1 MTMLI
6 LGVSLTPM
14 LLLTLVIHELGHL
27 AMARF
32 RGARTSGSH
41 IGVGWR
47 IITWHTGRTFI
58 RLTPETEPL
67 NPQAGEL
74 KPGDLASVYV
84 TREPGEDVYSAAG
97 VLPMNGTSLPLE
109 HWETVRHHNETHMRL
124 NGRVRE
130 MDEERIIL
138 ADMSWSL
145 RAIPLAA
152 QVTCPDDPSRTMP
165 EAYNTMPWRWQAA
178 ITLAGI
184 TANIALALAA
194 LLMVAVL
201 LPDTG
206 NSPAWTAV
214 EIQPGRPAEIAGML
228 PGDRIV
234 SIGELNPPDINHSG
248 MAPPVMREI
257 YREVVQAARHG
268 ETLPIMVMR
277 NGSRVS
283 LQVRP
288 EPETGRIGAMLDLRA
303 APRGELR
310 MTPRDIALRI
320 WDTGE
325 TYTRTLQS
333 MGLIMVGDQEGQTG
347 NVFRLVTDSGQTGQ
361 TTGYAVL
368 QAMLIVLATLNLGT
382 AATNLLPIP
391 PMDGY
396 KMVAEAV
403 LTLRKGRPV
412 NPTLERAM
420 VAGGIILMFL
430 AALYLIVKDMIERLA

>member
-32 RGARTSGSH
+32 RGARTSGFQ

-47 IITWHTGRTFI
+47 IVTWHTGRTFI

-67 NPQAGEL
+67 NPQAGDL

-84 TREPGEDVYSAAG
+84 TREPGSDVYSAAG

-109 HWETVRHHNETHMRL
+109 QWETVRRHNETHMRL
-124 NGRVRE
+124 NGRIQE

-152 QVTCPDDPSRTMP
+152 QVTCPDDPAMNMP
-165 EAYNTMPWRWQAA
+165 DAYNAMPWRWQAA

-194 LLMVAVL
+194 LLTVAVL
-201 LPDTG
+201 LPETG
-206 NSPAWTAV
+206 GSPAWTAV
-214 EIQPGRPAEIAGML
+214 EIQPGRPAESAGML

-234 SIGELNPPDINHSG
+234 SIGDPDHSS
-248 MAPPVMREI
+248 MDHPNLAPPGMREI
-257 YREVVQAARHG
+257 YREVIQAARQG
-268 ETLPIMVMR
+268 RTLPIVVLR
-277 NGSRVS
+277 KGSRVS

-288 EPETGRIGAMLDLRA
+288 EPETGRIGAMLDLKET
-303 APRGELR
+303 PRGELP

-333 MGLIMVGDQEGQTG
+333 MGLIMVGDQEGRTD

-361 TTGYAVL
+361 TTVYAVL
-368 QAMLIVLATLNLGT
+368 QAGLIVLATLNLGT

>member
-27 AMARF
+27 VMARF
-32 RGARTSGSH
+32 RGARTSGFQ

-47 IITWHTGRTFI
+47 IVTWHTGRTFI

-67 NPQAGEL
+67 NPQAGDL

-84 TREPGEDVYSAAG
+84 TREPGSDVYSAAG

-109 HWETVRHHNETHMRL
+109 QWETVRRHNETHMRL

-152 QVTCPDDPSRTMP
+152 QVTCPDDPAMNMP
-165 EAYNTMPWRWQAA
+165 DAYNAMPWRWQAS

-194 LLMVAVL
+194 LLTVAVL
-201 LPDTG
+201 LPETG
-206 NSPAWTAV
+206 GSPAWTAV
-214 EIQPGRPAEIAGML
+214 EIQPGRPAESAGML

-234 SIGELNPPDINHSG
+234 SIGDLGHRG
-248 MAPPVMREI
+248 MAPPGMREI
-257 YREVVQAARHG
+257 YREVIQAARQG
-268 ETLPIMVMR
+268 RALRIVVLR
-277 NGSRVS
+277 NGSRIN
-283 LQVRP
+283 LQVKP
-288 EPETGRIGAMLDLRA
+288 EPEIGRIGAMLDLQET
-303 APRGELR
+303 PRGEIR

-325 TYTRTLQS
+325 TYIRTLQS
-333 MGLIMVGDQEGQTG
+333 MTIILVGEPEGRTD
-347 NVFRLVTDSGQTGQ
+347 NVFRLVTGSGQTGQ
-361 TTGYAVL
+361 ATGYAVL
-368 QAMLIVLATLNLGT
+368 QTCLIILATLNLGT

-396 KMVAEAV
+396 KMIAEAV
-403 LTLRKGRPV
+403 LALRKGRPV

>member
-6 LGVSLTPM
+6 LGISLAPM

-27 AMARF
+27 AMARI
-32 RGARTSGSH
+32 RGARTSSFQ

-58 RLTPETEPL
+58 RLTRETAPL

-84 TREPGEDVYSAAG
+84 VRGPEEEVYNAAG

-109 HWETVRHHNETHMRL
+109 QWETVRNHNETHMRL
-124 NGRVRE
+124 TGLIRE
-130 MDEERIIL
+130 IDEERIIL

-145 RAIPLAA
+145 KVIPLAA

-165 EAYNTMPWRWQAA
+165 EAYNAMPWRWQAA

-201 LPDTG
+201 LPNTDG
-206 NSPAWTAV
+206 GHAWTAV
-214 EIQPGRPAEIAGML
+214 EVQPGRPAAQAGML

-234 SIGELNPPDINHSG
+234 SIGDLGHRGMPPPS
-248 MAPPVMREI
+248 MEEI
-257 YREVVQAARHG
+257 YREVMQAARRG
-268 ETLPIMVMR
+268 ETLRIGVLR
-277 NGSRVS
+277 NSSRIS
-283 LQVRP
+283 LQVKP
-288 EPETGRIGAMLDLRA
+288 EPATGRIGALLELLE
-303 APRGELR
+303 APRGER
-310 MTPRDIALRI
+310 PMTPQDIGLRI

-325 TYTRTLQS
+325 TYTRTLKT
-333 MGLIMVGDQEGQTG
+333 MVLILVGEPEGRPG
-347 NVFRLVTDSGQTGQ
+347 NIFRLFTGSGQTGQ
-361 TTGYAVL
+361 ATVYAVL
-368 QAMLIVLATLNLGT
+368 QTWLIILATLNLGT

-396 KMVAEAV
+396 KMIAEAV
-403 LTLRKGRPV
+403 VTLRKGRPV
-412 NPTLERAM
+412 NPALERAM
-420 VAGGIILMFL
+420 VAGGIMLMFM
-430 AALYLIVKDMIERLA
+430 AALYLLVRDMIEQMG

>member
-6 LGVSLTPM
+6 LGVSLAPM

-27 AMARF
+27 AVARI
-32 RGARTSGSH
+32 RGARTSSFQ

-58 RLTPETEPL
+58 RLTRETELL
-67 NPQAGEL
+67 NPRAGEL
-74 KPGDLASVYV
+74 KPGNLASVYV
-84 TREPGEDVYSAAG
+84 ARSPEEEVYSAAG

-109 HWETVRHHNETHMRL
+109 QWETVRSHNETHMRL

-130 MDEERIIL
+130 IDEERIIL

-145 RAIPLAA
+145 KAIPLAA

-165 EAYNTMPWRWQAA
+165 EAYNAMPWRWQVA

-201 LPDTG
+201 LPNTG
-206 NSPAWTAV
+206 NSQAWTAV
-214 EIQPGRPAEIAGML
+214 EVQPGRPAAQAGML

-234 SIGELNPPDINHSG
+234 SIGDLGHPGMPPPS
-248 MAPPVMREI
+248 MKEI
-257 YREVVQAARHG
+257 YGEVMQAARRGGTIHAG
-268 ETLPIMVMR
+268 VLR
-277 NGSRVS
+277 NGSRIS
-283 LQVRP
+283 LQVKP
-288 EPETGRIGAMLDLRA
+288 EPETGRIGALLDLREI
-303 APRGELR
+303 PGRER
-310 MTPRDIALRI
+310 PMTPQDIGLRI

-325 TYTRTLQS
+325 TYTRTLQT
-333 MGLIMVGDQEGQTG
+333 MAHILVGEPEGRTD
-347 NVFRLVTDSGQTGQ
+347 NVFRLVTGPGPTGQ
-361 TTGYAVL
+361 ATVYAVL
-368 QAMLIVLATLNLGT
+368 QTWLIIMATLNLGT

-396 KMVAEAV
+396 KMVAEAA
-403 LTLRKGRPV
+403 LALRKGRPV

-420 VAGGIILMFL
+420 VAGGIMLMFM
-430 AALYLIVKDMIERLA
+430 AALYLLVKDMIEQMG